1 MARVRYWKRAYC
13 FPFLEVNGENIIFE
27 RIVLPARWSLLA
39 ERVFW
44 KETGVEHPV
53 VRRHTFPGQIGL
65 REKLPS
71 QNPPGKSPSPG
82 LEWHQ
87 PWE

>member
-1 MARVRYWKRAYC
+1 M
-13 FPFLEVNGENIIFE
+13 
-27 RIVLPARWSLLA
+27 A

-53 VRRHTFPGQIGL
+53 VRKHTFPGQIGL

-71 QNPPGKSPSPG
+71 QSPPGKSPSPG
-82 LEWHQ
+82 FEWHQ
-87 PWE
+87 P